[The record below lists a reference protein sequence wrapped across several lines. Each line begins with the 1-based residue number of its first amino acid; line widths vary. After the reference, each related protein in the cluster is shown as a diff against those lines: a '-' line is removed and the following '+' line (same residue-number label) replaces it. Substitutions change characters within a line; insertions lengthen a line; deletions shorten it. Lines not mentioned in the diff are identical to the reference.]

1 MALLTNFPLMAL
13 ALISYNGLIFGL
25 GGDPVLWQTEIFT
38 LSMMSGAQWHYDLGD
53 LMVTIG
59 LVLLFAEILKATRIG
74 KMSIIDH
81 LLSILVLLIFLVE
94 FLMVPAASTSVFF
107 SLMLMT
113 LIDVMAGLSVSIR
126 SATRDVSLG
135 DGI

>member
-25 GGDPVLWQTEIFT
+25 GGDPMLWQTEIFI
-38 LSMMSGAQWHYDLGD
+38 LPMMSGAQWPFNLGD
-53 LMVTIG
+53 LMITVG

-94 FLMVPAASTSVFF
+94 FLLVPAASTSVFF

-135 DGI
+135 DGL

>member
-1 MALLTNFPLMAL
+1 MLTNFPLMAL

-25 GGDPVLWQTEIFT
+25 GGDPELWQAEIFT
-38 LSMMSGAQWHYDLGD
+38 LPMMSGALWLYNLGD
-53 LMVTIG
+53 LMITVG
-59 LVLLFAEILKATRIG
+59 LVLLFIEILKATRIG
-74 KMSIIDH
+74 KMSILDH
-81 LLSILVLLIFLVE
+81 LLSILVLMIFLVE

-107 SLMLMT
+107 GLMMMT

-135 DGI
+135 DSI

>member
-25 GGDPVLWQTEIFT
+25 GGDPVLWQAEIFT
-38 LSMMSGAQWHYDLGD
+38 LPMMSGALWLYNLGD
-53 LMVTIG
+53 LMITVG
-59 LVLLFAEILKATRIG
+59 LVLLFIEILKATRIG
-74 KMSIIDH
+74 KMSILDH
-81 LLSILVLLIFLVE
+81 LLSILVLMIFLVE

-107 SLMLMT
+107 GLMVMT

-135 DGI
+135 DSI